1 VTFVRRIVN
10 SINYRLL
17 GPLTNR
23 DARNW
28 ASKTD
33 FRKAHRRLL
42 RQLRTTY
49 SNDEAVRRA
58 VGGDFEVYG
67 LLLRDALIY
76 HGLAPTNYLIDVGCG
91 SGRLAKPLAD
101 YLTGKYLG
109 IDVVPGL
116 VEYARKFVP
125 RTDWRFEVA
134 DGLKIPEADGRADM
148 VCFFSVLTHLLH
160 EESFVYLREA
170 RRVLKPGGKIVFS
183 FLDFRIASHWGS
195 FESNV
200 RDIGIGAQPMNVF
213 VCPDML
219 REWAK
224 RLELEVEAIHDGDEN
239 YVPLSAPITFENGKV
254 LTDRAHVGQSI
265 CVLKVA
271 SLVTPEKHELTRIE
285 GTARLNPPTDEHNH

>member
-1 VTFVRRIVN
+1 MTFVRRIVN
-10 SINYRLL
+10 SINYRIVA
-17 GPLTNR
+17 PLTNR

-42 RQLRTTY
+42 RQLRSTY

-58 VGGDFEVYG
+58 VGGDFEGYG
-67 LLLRDALIY
+67 ALLRDALIF
-76 HGLAPTNYLIDVGCG
+76 HGLAPNHYLIDVGCG
-91 SGRLAKPLAD
+91 SGRLAKPLSE
-101 YLTGKYLG
+101 YLTGRYLG

-116 VEYARKFVP
+116 VEYARKLVS
-125 RTDWRFEVA
+125 RADWRFELA
-134 DGLKIPEADGRADM
+134 EGLTIPEADGRADM

-183 FLDFRIASHWGS
+183 FLDFRVASHWGS
-195 FESNV
+195 FEANV

-224 RLELEVEAIHDGDEN
+224 RLELEVEAIHDGDES
-239 YVPLSAPITFENGKV
+239 YIPLSAPITFENGNIA
-254 LTDRAHVGQSI
+254 TDRAHVGQSI
-265 CVLKVA
+265 CVLKIP
-271 SLVTPEKHELTRIE
+271 SPLTPDNT
-285 GTARLNPPTDEHNH
+285 N